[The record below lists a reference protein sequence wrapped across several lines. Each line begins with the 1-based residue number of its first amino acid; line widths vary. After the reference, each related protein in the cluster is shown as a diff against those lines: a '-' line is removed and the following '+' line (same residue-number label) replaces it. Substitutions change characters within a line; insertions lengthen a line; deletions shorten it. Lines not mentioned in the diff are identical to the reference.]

1 MARRSKPVMPEDD
14 EVDDFHNNQEKIL
27 LEQAGEYGVT
37 ADHEEDE
44 DEEVLGFN
52 EEDEEDEQD
61 QDMDSEDFDE
71 EEDDEEEEEIEGWGG
86 RKNYYGGDEVEDAVS
101 AKQMTEEAI
110 RQQKEN
116 LQELGMDD
124 YVDEDLMEDWSKKAE
139 SFDEKSSK
147 KMVINEDLD
156 LNKLDQSEKLEL
168 LTSSFPEFIPLLK
181 ELNTHKSKLEEFG
194 ESQVDE
200 LKKVALTAYLSAI
213 SSYFSIFVDQIKN
226 NEPFSSMKEHPVMET
241 ILTTRQ
247 IWKETEILESDDL
260 EGEEEEFVDAEQELS
275 EVEHDME
282 EVSDEESLEGQGDS
296 DISEIS
302 EIEDEED
309 AEDINIDINA
319 KRTIKQVKPISN
331 DFSEPT
337 VMDDIDEEEK
347 QKKKKSLRFYTA
359 KIDKS
364 ALKNDEKFSGDLDL
378 PYKERLFERKQRLI
392 EEARKRGLQSDSAN
406 DLDGEDFDEEDN
418 KLVNEVNDNEYYNM
432 IKNSKK
438 ASKEDRKLAHKQAV
452 KLAKEGKLLEN
463 QESLGEGGKRALNF
477 QIMKNKGLT
486 AKRNKEVRNARVKKR
501 KKFEKAQKKLKSVKQ
516 VHESNKGPYEGEK
529 TGIKKGLSRSVKLA

>member
-37 ADHEEDE
+37 AEQEEDDE
-44 DEEVLGFN
+44 EEVLGFN

-71 EEDDEEEEEIEGWGG
+71 EEEDDEEEVEGWGG

-147 KMVINEDLD
+147 KMIINEDLD
-156 LNKLDQSEKLEL
+156 LEKLDQSEKLEL

-181 ELNTHKSKLEEFG
+181 ELNTHKLKLEDFG
-194 ESQVDE
+194 DSNVEEV
-200 LKKVALTAYLSAI
+200 KKTALTAYLSAI

-247 IWKETEILESDDL
+247 IWKEAEELEA
-260 EGEEEEFVDAEQELS
+260 EEEFVDAEQELS
-275 EVEHDME
+275 EIEQDQME
-282 EVSDEESLEGQGDS
+282 VGEDEDLEQEDLSEEEASDV
-296 DISEIS
+296 SEIS
-302 EIEDEED
+302 EISEDEED
-309 AEDINIDINA
+309 AEEINIDINT
-319 KRTIKQVKPISN
+319 KRTIRQAKPISN
-331 DFSEPT
+331 DFSEPI

-438 ASKEDRKLAHKQAV
+438 ANKEDRKLAHKQAV

-463 QESLGEGGKRALNF
+463 QELLGEGGKRALNF

-516 VHESNKGPYEGEK
+516 VHESNRGPYEGEK